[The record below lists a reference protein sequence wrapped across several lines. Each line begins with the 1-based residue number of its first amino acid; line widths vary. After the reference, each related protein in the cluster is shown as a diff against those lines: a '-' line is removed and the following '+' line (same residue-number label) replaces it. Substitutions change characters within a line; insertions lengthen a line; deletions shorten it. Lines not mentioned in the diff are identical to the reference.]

1 LAIGARYDKKSK
13 VRFLAAILVSGVF
26 IPTLIASGAGKGHTD
41 NHDASLTPSEVLNV
55 PLSQEI
61 LKAPTKTIFQRVVQA
76 RLYHSGVWTLSD
88 SSQTPVTAARTIAS
102 LQPSF
107 VTGLVRLPDHGEI
120 SNPEVESFKA
130 VRNAVLGTEKQCRFD
145 AVVNAGGEK
154 SGEVLLR
161 RLREVS
167 LRLHPDAWTFFVAP
181 DTESITPEV
190 FEMGISWAHSSG
202 QMVGYDGP
210 LSLIPEGVDYIV
222 VRAWD
227 LKVNRKQIELLRS
240 KNHVP
245 IIVEL
250 PTSYGGR
257 LNEDSVEFIEKM
269 DTAKRSDLLTRLA
282 EDQSAWGYR
291 FAYPIFYPLTPQRQ
305 AFDATKDGT
314 LLVVIRSLLARF
326 D

>member
-1 LAIGARYDKKSK
+1 VSL
-13 VRFLAAILVSGVF
+13 LAAILVSGFF
-26 IPTLIASGAGKGHTD
+26 IPALIASGAGKGHSDTRG
-41 NHDASLTPSEVLNV
+41 ASMSPADVFNV

-61 LKAPTKTIFQRVVQA
+61 LKVPTKTIFQRVVQA
-76 RLYHSGVWTLSD
+76 RLYHSGLWTLSG

-107 VTGLVRLPDHGEI
+107 VTGLVRLPDHGEV
-120 SNPEVESFKA
+120 SNPEAEGFKA
-130 VRNAVLGTEKQCRFD
+130 VKNAVIGTVKQCRFD
-145 AVVNAGGEK
+145 AVVNAGDEK
-154 SGEVLLR
+154 SGELFLR
-161 RLREVS
+161 RLREAS
-167 LRLHPDAWTFFVAP
+167 LRLHPDAWTLFVSP

-227 LKVNRKQIELLRS
+227 LRVNRKQVELLRA

-257 LNEDSVEFIEKM
+257 MNEDSVEFIDKM
-269 DTAKRSDLLTRLA
+269 DTAKRSDLVTRLA

-291 FAYPIFYPLTPQRQ
+291 FAYPLFYPLTPQRQ
-305 AFDATKDGT
+305 AFDATKDGA